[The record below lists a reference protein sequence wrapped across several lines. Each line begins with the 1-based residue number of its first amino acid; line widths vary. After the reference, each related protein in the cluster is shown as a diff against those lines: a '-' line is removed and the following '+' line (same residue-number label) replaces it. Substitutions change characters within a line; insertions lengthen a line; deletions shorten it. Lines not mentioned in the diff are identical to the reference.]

1 MSKVRAH
8 VIISGKVQGVYFRAK
23 AQEQAVGLEVSG
35 WIRNRPGGTVE
46 GVFEGNRENVEKL
59 IDWCR
64 LGPPRAIVSDVQVE
78 WGDYRGEFSG
88 FAIAYK

>member
-8 VIISGKVQGVYFRAK
+8 VIITGKVQGVYFRAK
-23 AQEQAVGLEVSG
+23 AQEQAVALAVVG
-35 WIRNRPGGTVE
+35 WIRNKSDGTVE

-64 LGPPRAIVSDVQVE
+64 LGPPRAIVSGVQVKWE
-78 WGDYRGEFSG
+78 DYRGEFSK
-88 FAIAYK
+88 FIIAY